1 MIKQEVGPGGEE
13 PHVGVPL
20 FGRFKA
26 RSSALSK
33 VLILM
38 AAVTA
43 SGLRPG
49 LWAQRLVDTL
59 GRLGITTGWVFQDE
73 KGGQRPLSHF
83 ADGFY
88 RILFAV
94 RDRRPELFEP
104 NTDIFEDY
112 APARSGRRGG
122 TSRATNV
129 GVSASDIDW
138 VNRWNTGG
146 EEIVSGPMRVIYAER
161 KHLLDTFLRFS
172 KPL

>member
-1 MIKQEVGPGGEE
+1 
-13 PHVGVPL
+13 
-20 FGRFKA
+20 
-26 RSSALSK
+26 
-33 VLILM
+33 M
-38 AAVTA
+38 AATTA
-43 SGLRPG
+43 SGLRPA
-49 LWAQRLVDTL
+49 LWTQRLVDTL
-59 GRLGITTGWVFQDE
+59 ALLGITTGWVFQDE
-73 KGGQRPLSHF
+73 NGVQRPLSYF
-83 ADGFY
+83 AEGFY

-94 RDRRPELFEP
+94 RDRKPSLFEP
-104 NTDIFEDY
+104 NVDIFEDY

-161 KHLLDTFLRFS
+161 KHLLETFLRFS